1 MTDQRLCHFHPVR
14 GLCDD
19 GNMTKRVVPAFV
31 FLRRSDIEQQGGLL
45 LAGILV
51 VDLPKAAKEN
61 KRNMRLAEEIVQ
73 ELTERAQSGVLGDE
87 LTVGWHGGHKPESF
101 NRNDDVSLATWAR
114 GCLKITVRV
123 GPTGLRRVC
132 TIETKLVTASAQ
144 KWPRVSH
151 FARAAYG
158 QKNAPVDSAAPANG
172 FGQKKRPPRP

>member
-1 MTDQRLCHFHPVR
+1 M
-14 GLCDD
+14 
-19 GNMTKRVVPAFV
+19 PAFV

-87 LTVGWHGGHKPESF
+87 LTVGWHGGHKPENF

-123 GPTGLRRVC
+123 GPRT
-132 TIETKLVTASAQ
+132 
-144 KWPRVSH
+144 
-151 FARAAYG
+151 
-158 QKNAPVDSAAPANG
+158 
-172 FGQKKRPPRP
+172 RPPIGASSFWVRPVARGANLVRSRSA